1 MDDFGSQ
8 PVQLYIYDM
17 TQVSSKQSLSK
28 QDVTNPNHFP
38 SLGNGGNDVTD
49 ASG

>member
-17 TQVSSKQSLSK
+17 TQVSSQQSLSK
-28 QDVTNPNHFP
+28 QDVTDPNHFS
-38 SLGNGGNDVTD
+38 SLGNGGDDVTN
-49 ASG
+49 AAG

>member
-17 TQVSSKQSLSK
+17 TQVSAESSQGKQN
-28 QDVTNPNHFP
+28 VTDPNYFS
-38 SLGNGGNDVTD
+38 SLGNGGDDVTN
-49 ASG
+49 AAR